1 METGLVDNSVAAVLE
16 DAYSVFNLYDK
27 TFFRKECDASVRAWP
42 RIKNR
47 AQATRRV
54 CILLVGQCRLTEA

>member
-16 DAYSVFNLYDK
+16 DAYSAFSLYDE
-27 TFFRKECDASVRAWP
+27 TFFRKECDASVHAWP

-47 AQATRRV
+47 A
-54 CILLVGQCRLTEA
+54 